1 MFENERNLFVYA
13 KAHLVDE
20 CRKVNI
26 VLASFFFS
34 LITIMIS
41 IKEKNQHYLFLT
53 DEFLAVETTSLRH
66 LCHLFE
72 SNQRFDLLLLAD
84 VQEMRMTTV
93 CSFSTASIDC
103 LYSHRCAC
111 RLTLSLSLFF
121 SSGTARKK
129 ERKKGRVEKRK
140 ERCQ

>member
-1 MFENERNLFVYA
+1 MMN
-13 KAHLVDE
+13 
-20 CRKVNI
+20 
-26 VLASFFFS
+26 SFRS
-34 LITIMIS
+34 TR
-41 IKEKNQHYLFLT
+41 
-53 DEFLAVETTSLRH
+53 TSLQH

-111 RLTLSLSLFF
+111 RLTLSVFF
-121 SSGTARKK
+121 SLLLFIWNCTRDT
-129 ERKKGRVEKRK
+129 EREREEKRK
-140 ERCQ
+140 EKRDASRDCLASSSTLFFCRTQKKREKERNKERTALVQLEYELRVKHHVSR